1 MRANAT
7 GMTERIPFAPL
18 DGRVFPRFAGVRTFF
33 RLPELTSSEQLR
45 SADVAILGA
54 PFDGGTSFRPG
65 ARFGPE
71 RIRMMSTLGRGH
83 HPAHDVHL
91 FKALKVGDA
100 GDTPITPQD
109 IDATHAQIKESVA
122 HLLAHDCIPLVFGG
136 DHSTTIG
143 TLEAMFEKHGP
154 LGVVHFDAHTDTYPA
169 AWGCE
174 VHHGT
179 FMRIGHE
186 RGWFRQGD
194 TVSIGIRGPFSTEQ
208 DIHDPARM
216 GIDVVT
222 TDDVRL
228 GGLDAV
234 KCRIQAIGSGPV
246 FVTFDVDSLDPAYA
260 PGTGT
265 PVPGGLSTW
274 EVFQLIRATAT
285 LNVVGADVVEVS
297 PPYDNNDITSLVA
310 VTVGWEILSAIA
322 KRHQQRSA

>member
-1 MRANAT
+1 MS
-7 GMTERIPFAPL
+7 ERVPFTPL
-18 DGRVFPRFAGVRTFF
+18 DGRIYPRFAGIRTFY
-33 RLPELTSSEQLR
+33 RLPELVTDAQLDA
-45 SADVAILGA
+45 ADVAILGA
-54 PFDGGTSFRPG
+54 PYDGGTSFRPG

-71 RIRMMSTLGRGH
+71 RIRVMSALGRGH
-83 HPAHDVHL
+83 HPGHDVHI

-100 GDTPITPQD
+100 GDTPITPMD
-109 IDATHAQIKESVA
+109 IDATHQQIQGSVA
-122 HLLAHDCIPLVFGG
+122 HLLAHGCIPLVFGG

-143 TLEAMFEKHGP
+143 TMQAVFDKHGP
-154 LGVVHFDAHTDTYPA
+154 FGVVHFDAHTDTYPP
-169 AWGCE
+169 AWGCD

-186 RGWFRQGD
+186 RGWFRKND

-208 DIHDPARM
+208 DIKDPETM
-216 GIDVVT
+216 GIDVIT

-228 GGLDAV
+228 KGLDAAAA
-234 KCRIQAIGSGPV
+234 RIKSIGAGPV

-274 EVFQLIRATAT
+274 EVFQLIRATAS
-285 LNVVGADVVEVS
+285 LQVVGADVVEVS

-310 VTVGWEILSAIA
+310 VTVGWEIMSGIA
-322 KRHQQRSA
+322 KYRDSTANA